1 MGKWGYTKR
10 PLYVLSAVAL
20 IDQIDV
26 SILRGV
32 LPQLKEEFALSDF
45 QLGLLGFAFVFV
57 NAIATIPAGWVADR
71 YRRTRIVG
79 WTLLS
84 WSGLS
89 ALSAV
94 AINFPT
100 LFAARA
106 ALGIGQAVDDPSSTS
121 LLTDYYPPHIRGRVF
136 SFQQISVFLGG
147 GLGLMLGALVGQR
160 LGWRW
165 AFAIVGMPGS
175 LIAYFCFSLR
185 EPARGEGDALGSG
198 AAPAA
203 VDQASA
209 SAATVERGATAS
221 MSIGE
226 FAREAVRSLVSEMRM
241 IFGIRTMR
249 YILIGVGILLFTVSG
264 VGYWLT
270 VYHDRYSNM
279 TYTQAAG
286 TTAVVLALAGVI
298 GTLYGGRLADRVYG
312 AGPSGRI
319 RLVSNA
325 IFACAVSFLASF
337 MVPIVPVR
345 LGLQFFGVLAISMAF
360 PALRASMMDVVPAES
375 RGVSASAFALTSTV
389 FGTAL
394 APPLLGLLSDTLDSL
409 VGAFYIVTPP
419 IIVGSLILRRAQHTI
434 GEDAQAI
441 VTQMLARQAA
451 AAVASAVPAEA
462 EATASAVAAGAIGE
476 IAGAADAQRPPAPR

>member
-1 MGKWGYTKR
+1 MAKWGYAKK
-10 PLYVLSAVAL
+10 PLYVLSGVAL

-32 LPQLKEEFALSDF
+32 LPLLKEEFTLSDF

-57 NAIATIPAGWVADR
+57 NAIATIPAGWFADR
-71 YRRTRIVG
+71 YSRTRIIG

-89 ALSAV
+89 ALSAA
-94 AINFPT
+94 AINFPS

-106 ALGIGQAVDDPSSTS
+106 ALGIGQAVDDPCSTS
-121 LLTDYYPPHIRGRVF
+121 LLTDYYPPNLRGRVF

-147 GLGLMLGALVGQR
+147 GIGLALGAFVGEQ

-165 AFAIVGMPGS
+165 AFLLVGMPGS
-175 LIAYFCFSLR
+175 LVAYFCFRLR
-185 EPARGEGDALGSG
+185 EPRRGEGDEAGISEHIAAASVAPVEPDQG
-198 AAPAA
+198 VAPAA
-203 VDQASA
+203 
-209 SAATVERGATAS
+209 AAAEAGAGETAGLS
-221 MSIGE
+221 LKE
-226 FAREAVRSLVSEMRM
+226 FWAEARSSLVSEMKM

-279 TYTQAAG
+279 SYTQAAG
-286 TTAVVLALAGVI
+286 LTAITLAVAGII
-298 GTLYGGRLADRVYG
+298 GTIYGGRLADSVYG
-312 AGPSGRI
+312 SGPAGRI

-325 IFACAVSFLASF
+325 IFACAVLFLISFAQ
-337 MVPIVPVR
+337 PIVPLR
-345 LGLQFFGVLAISMAF
+345 IALQFFGVLAISMAF

-394 APPLLGLLSDTLDSL
+394 APPLLGLLSDTINSL

-434 GEDAQAI
+434 VEDAQAI
-441 VTQMLARQAA
+441 ITKMIERQQQ
-451 AAVASAVPAEA
+451 
-462 EATASAVAAGAIGE
+462 ATAP
-476 IAGAADAQRPPAPR
+476 ADS

>member
-1 MGKWGYTKR
+1 MATWGYAKK

-32 LPQLKEEFALSDF
+32 LPQLEEEFGLSDF

-57 NAIATIPAGWVADR
+57 NAIATIPAGWFADR
-71 YRRTRIVG
+71 HSRTKIIG

-89 ALSAV
+89 ALSAA

-106 ALGIGQAVDDPSSTS
+106 ALGIGQAVDDPCSTS
-121 LLTDYYPPHIRGRVF
+121 LLTDYYPPTLRGRVF

-147 GLGLMLGALVGQR
+147 GIGLGLGALVGEQ

-165 AFAIVGMPGS
+165 AFLLVGMPGS
-175 LIAYFCFSLR
+175 IVAYFCFRLR
-185 EPARGEGDALGSG
+185 EPRRGEGDEAGIASAVAAASTAPVEPDQGL
-198 AAPAA
+198 APA
-203 VDQASA
+203 V
-209 SAATVERGATAS
+209 AAEATS
-221 MSIGE
+221 TPGMSLSE
-226 FAREAVRSLVSEMRM
+226 FWREARTSLVSEMKM
-241 IFGIRTMR
+241 IFQIRTMR
-249 YILIGVGILLFTVSG
+249 YILVGVGILLFTVSG
-264 VGYWLT
+264 VAFWLT
-270 VYHDRYSNM
+270 VYHDRYSGM
-279 TYTQAAG
+279 TASQAA
-286 TTAVVLALAGVI
+286 AVTGITLAVAGII
-298 GTLYGGRLADRVYG
+298 GTIYGGHAADRVYG
-312 AGPSGRI
+312 SGPTGRI

-325 IFACAVSFLASF
+325 IMACAVLFLISL
-337 MVPIVPVR
+337 MQPIVPVR
-345 LGLQFFGVLAISMAF
+345 IGLQFLGVLAISMAF

-394 APPLLGLLSDTLDSL
+394 APPLIGLLSDAIDSL

-419 IIVGSLILRRAQHTI
+419 IIIGSLILRRAQHTI
-434 GEDAQAI
+434 VEDAQAI
-441 VTQMLARQAA
+441 ITRMMERQQA
-451 AAVASAVPAEA
+451 
-462 EATASAVAAGAIGE
+462 
-476 IAGAADAQRPPAPR
+476 

>member
-1 MGKWGYTKR
+1 MAKWGYAKK

-32 LPQLKEEFALSDF
+32 LPLLEDEFDLNDF

-57 NAIATIPAGWVADR
+57 NAIATIPAGWFADR
-71 YRRTRIVG
+71 HSRTKIIG

-89 ALSAV
+89 ALSAGAV
-94 AINFPT
+94 NFPT

-106 ALGIGQAVDDPSSTS
+106 ALGIGQAVDDPCSTS
-121 LLTDYYPPHIRGRVF
+121 LLTDYYPPNLRGRVF

-147 GLGLMLGALVGQR
+147 GLGLALGAFVGEQ

-165 AFAIVGMPGS
+165 AFLLVGMPGS
-175 LIAYFCFSLR
+175 IVAFFCFRLR
-185 EPARGEGDALGSG
+185 EPRRGEGDEAGINAHLEAAASVAPIEPDQGL
-198 AAPAA
+198 APAA
-203 VDQASA
+203 
-209 SAATVERGATAS
+209 AADGGETAG
-221 MSIGE
+221 MSLKE
-226 FAREAVRSLVSEMRM
+226 FWQEARSSLVSEMKM

-270 VYHDRYSNM
+270 VYHDRYSGL

-286 TTAVVLALAGVI
+286 VTAVTLAVAGII
-298 GTLYGGRLADRVYG
+298 GTLYGGQAADRVYG
-312 AGPSGRI
+312 AGPAGRI

-325 IFACAVSFLASF
+325 IIACAVLFLISFLQ
-337 MVPIVPVR
+337 PIVPLR
-345 LGLQFFGVLAISMAF
+345 IGLQFLGVLAISMAF
-360 PALRASMMDVVPAES
+360 PALRASMMDVTPAES

-394 APPLLGLLSDTLDSL
+394 APPLIGLLSDLIDSL

-419 IIVGSLILRRAQHTI
+419 IIVGSFILRKAQHTI
-434 GEDAQAI
+434 VEDAQAI
-441 VTQMLARQAA
+441 ITKMMERQEAA
-451 AAVASAVPAEA
+451 NRASSP
-462 EATASAVAAGAIGE
+462 SS
-476 IAGAADAQRPPAPR
+476 

>member
-1 MGKWGYTKR
+1 MAKWGYAKK

-32 LPQLKEEFALSDF
+32 LPQLEKEFGLSDF

-57 NAIATIPAGWVADR
+57 NALATIPAGWIADR
-71 YRRTRIVG
+71 YSRTKIIG

-121 LLTDYYPPHIRGRVF
+121 LLTDYYPPDIRGRVF

-147 GLGLMLGALVGQR
+147 GVGLALGALVGNA

-165 AFAIVGMPGS
+165 AFALVGMPGS
-175 LIAYFCFSLR
+175 LIAWFCFRLK
-185 EPARGEGDALGSG
+185 EPRRGEGDEAGLGTG
-198 AAPAA
+198 APVAA
-203 VDQASA
+203 VA
-209 SAATVERGATAS
+209 VEETPS
-221 MSIGE
+221 LTIGE
-226 FAREAVRSLVSEMRM
+226 FAREAWASLVSEMKM

-249 YILIGVGILLFTVSG
+249 YVLVGVGILLFTVSG

-270 VYHDRYSNM
+270 VYHDRYSGM
-279 TYTQAAG
+279 TYPQAAG
-286 TTAVVLALAGVI
+286 LTAVTLAVAGII
-298 GTLYGGRLADRVYG
+298 GTIYGGRLADKVYG
-312 AGPSGRI
+312 SGPAGRI

-325 IFACAVSFLASF
+325 IMACAVLFLASF
-337 MVPIVPVR
+337 LLPIVPVR
-345 LGLQFFGVLAISMAF
+345 IVLQFLGVLAISMAF

-389 FGTAL
+389 FGSAL
-394 APPLLGLLSDTLDSL
+394 APPLLGLLSDTIGSL

-419 IIVGSLILRRAQHTI
+419 IIVGALILRRAQHTI

-441 VTQMLARQAA
+441 ITKMIERQQAA
-451 AAVASAVPAEA
+451 AASAPTEVRGPAATVVEA
-462 EATASAVAAGAIGE
+462 EDT
-476 IAGAADAQRPPAPR
+476 PAP

>member
-1 MGKWGYTKR
+1 MAKWGYAKK
-10 PLYVLSAVAL
+10 PMYVLSAVAL

-32 LPQLKEEFALSDF
+32 LPLLKDEFRLSDF

-57 NAIATIPAGWVADR
+57 NAIATIPAGWFADR
-71 YRRTRIVG
+71 YSRTKIIG

-106 ALGIGQAVDDPSSTS
+106 ALGIGQAVDDPCSTS
-121 LLTDYYPPHIRGRVF
+121 LLTDYYPPSIRGRVF

-147 GLGLMLGALVGQR
+147 GLGIALGAFVGEQ

-165 AFAIVGMPGS
+165 AFALVGMPGS
-175 LIAYFCFSLR
+175 AIAYFCFRLR
-185 EPARGEGDALGSG
+185 EPRRGEGDEAGIAAAVAAASVAPVEPAQGL
-198 AAPAA
+198 APA
-203 VDQASA
+203 V
-209 SAATVERGATAS
+209 AADGGETKG
-221 MSIGE
+221 MSLGE
-226 FAREAVRSLVSEMRM
+226 FWREARTSLVAEMKM

-264 VGYWLT
+264 VGFWLT
-270 VYHDRYSNM
+270 VYHDRYSGMTPSQAGNM
-279 TYTQAAG
+279 TALTLACAG
-286 TTAVVLALAGVI
+286 II
-298 GTLYGGRLADRVYG
+298 GTIYGGRLADKVYG
-312 AGPSGRI
+312 SGPAGRI
-319 RLVSNA
+319 RLVANA
-325 IFACAVSFLASF
+325 IVACAVLFLISF
-337 MVPIVPVR
+337 MLQLVPVR
-345 LGLQFFGVLAISMAF
+345 IGLQFLGVLAISMAF

-394 APPLLGLLSDTLDSL
+394 APPLIGLLSDTIGSL

-419 IIVGSLILRRAQHTI
+419 IIVGSFILRRAQHTI
-434 GEDAQAI
+434 AEDAQAI
-441 VTQMLARQAA
+441 ITKMMERQQA
-451 AAVASAVPAEA
+451 
-462 EATASAVAAGAIGE
+462 
-476 IAGAADAQRPPAPR
+476 

>member
-1 MGKWGYTKR
+1 MAKWGYAKK

-32 LPQLKEEFALSDF
+32 LPQLEKEFGLSDF

-71 YRRTRIVG
+71 YSRTKIIG

-89 ALSAV
+89 ALSAG

-121 LLTDYYPPHIRGRVF
+121 LLTDYYPPAIRGRVF

-147 GLGLMLGALVGQR
+147 GVGLALGALVGNA

-165 AFAIVGMPGS
+165 AFALVGMPGS
-175 LIAYFCFSLR
+175 LIAWFCFRLP
-185 EPARGEGDALGSG
+185 EPRRGEGDEAGLDVVAPVAAADGGS
-198 AAPAA
+198 
-203 VDQASA
+203 
-209 SAATVERGATAS
+209 TAG
-221 MSIGE
+221 MSLKE
-226 FAREAVRSLVSEMRM
+226 FWREAWSSLLSEMRM

-270 VYHDRYSNM
+270 VYHDRYSGM
-279 TYTQAAG
+279 TYPQAAG
-286 TTAVVLALAGVI
+286 VTAITLAIAGII
-298 GTLYGGRLADRVYG
+298 GTISGGRTADRVYG
-312 AGPSGRI
+312 AGPAGRI

-325 IFACAVSFLASF
+325 IFACAVLFLVSFL
-337 MVPIVPVR
+337 VPIVPVR
-345 LGLQFFGVLAISMAF
+345 IALQFLGVLAISMAF

-394 APPLLGLLSDTLDSL
+394 APPLLGLLSDSIHSL

-434 GEDAQAI
+434 AEDAQAI
-441 VTQMLARQAA
+441 ITKMIERQQASA
-451 AAVASAVPAEA
+451 PAPTEVRGAAVVTEEVPP
-462 EATASAVAAGAIGE
+462 S
-476 IAGAADAQRPPAPR
+476 

>member
-1 MGKWGYTKR
+1 MAKWGYAKK
-10 PLYVLSAVAL
+10 PLYVLSGVAL

-32 LPQLKEEFALSDF
+32 LPQLEKEFGLNDF

-57 NAIATIPAGWVADR
+57 NAIATIPAGWFADR
-71 YRRTRIVG
+71 HSRTKIIG

-89 ALSAV
+89 ALSA
-94 AINFPT
+94 AAFNFPS

-106 ALGIGQAVDDPSSTS
+106 ALGIGQAVDDPCSTS
-121 LLTDYYPPHIRGRVF
+121 LLTDYYPPNLRGRVF

-147 GLGLMLGALVGQR
+147 GLGLALGAFVGEQ

-165 AFAIVGMPGS
+165 AFLLVGMPGS
-175 LIAYFCFSLR
+175 IVAYFCFRLR
-185 EPARGEGDALGSG
+185 EPRRGEGDEAGIG
-198 AAPAA
+198 AHVAAASVAPVEPDQGLAPAA
-203 VDQASA
+203 
-209 SAATVERGATAS
+209 TADGGETAG
-221 MSIGE
+221 MSLKE
-226 FAREAVRSLVSEMRM
+226 FWAEARSSLVSEMKM

-279 TYTQAAG
+279 SYTQAAG
-286 TTAVVLALAGVI
+286 FTAVTLAVAGII
-298 GTLYGGRLADRVYG
+298 GTLYGGSLADRVYG
-312 AGPSGRI
+312 TGPAGRI

-325 IFACAVSFLASF
+325 IAACAVLFLISF
-337 MVPIVPVR
+337 MQPIVPLR
-345 LGLQFFGVLAISMAF
+345 IALQFFGVLAISMAF
-360 PALRASMMDVVPAES
+360 PALRASMMDVTPAES

-394 APPLLGLLSDTLDSL
+394 APPLIGLLSDTINSL

-434 GEDAQAI
+434 VEDAQAI
-441 VTQMLARQAA
+441 ITKMIERQQAA
-451 AAVASAVPAEA
+451 NASAPAS
-462 EATASAVAAGAIGE
+462 TP
-476 IAGAADAQRPPAPR
+476 ADS